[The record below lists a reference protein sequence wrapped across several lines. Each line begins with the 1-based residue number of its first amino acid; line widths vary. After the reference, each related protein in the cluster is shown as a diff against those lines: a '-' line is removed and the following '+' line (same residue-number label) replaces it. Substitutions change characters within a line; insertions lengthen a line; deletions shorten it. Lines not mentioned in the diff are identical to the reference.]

1 MIKNLFLI
9 GLSIIVLSCQSGT
22 ETKLI
27 KQLQGSWSYSSAS
40 INGSLENGALL
51 SGVEFLIQDDSIS
64 SNIFDQLGLS
74 DPKNAYKVNGETIQI
89 AEKLIVSV
97 RFIDEQRLDISF
109 EHELTPDV
117 MSQFDISLKRE

>member
-9 GLSIIVLSCQSGT
+9 GLSIIVLSCQSAT

-74 DPKNAYKVNGETIQI
+74 DPKNAYEVNGETIQI
-89 AEKLIVSV
+89 AKKLIVSV